1 MLKGVMIASKA
12 TTGVA
17 TALIVPQVAIPL
29 LVASGMTYGAARQL
43 MKTPSAARL
52 AVKKAL
58 ENNTGMFGAAGAEL
72 YNQML
77 REDGEA
83 R

>member
-1 MLKGVMIASKA
+1 
-12 TTGVA
+12 
-17 TALIVPQVAIPL
+17 
-29 LVASGMTYGAARQL
+29 MTYGAARQL